1 MNASSENKPHIAEEL
16 NKKDTGVLRQA
27 AEELHSQDKE
37 YRRFMNWDFFL
48 YLLTVLLIAFAIRA
62 FVAEPIVVDGE
73 SMHPTL
79 LDHEYMLVEKLSYYV
94 ERPERGDII
103 VCYYPGF
110 TVSCVKRVIGLPGD
124 EIYVW
129 DGEVY
134 INGDPLDESAYWD
147 DYVRGNMAPLTVP
160 ENTVFVMGD
169 NRNVSG
175 DSRDPSVG
183 PIPYEKVVG
192 RTVAVLWPLDEM
204 RAVRHIHYA

>member
-1 MNASSENKPHIAEEL
+1 MKANTLSNKDIS
-16 NKKDTGVLRQA
+16 TLRQA
-27 AEELHSQDKE
+27 AEELHNQEAE
-37 YRRFMNWDFFL
+37 YRRVMNWDFL
-48 YLLTVLLIAFAIRA
+48 IYLLSVLLVAFSIRA
-62 FVAEPIVVDGE
+62 FIAEPIVVDGE
-73 SMHPTL
+73 SMFPTL

-94 ERPERGDII
+94 ERPERGDIL

-134 INGDPLDESAYWD
+134 INGEPLDESEYWN
-147 DYVRGNMAPLTVP
+147 DYVRGNMSPQVVP

-175 DSRDPSVG
+175 DSREPSVG

-192 RTVAVLWPLDEM
+192 KTVAVLWPIDEI
-204 RAVRHIHYA
+204 RSVDHINYNQ

>member
-204 RAVRHIHYA
+204 RAVRHIRYA

>member
-1 MNASSENKPHIAEEL
+1 MSASSQNSEL
-16 NKKDTGVLRQA
+16 NKKDVETLRRA
-27 AEELHSQDKE
+27 AEELHNQDKE

-48 YLLTVLLIAFAIRA
+48 YLLTVLLVAFSIRA

-73 SMHPTL
+73 SMYPTL
-79 LDHEYMLVEKLSYYV
+79 MDHEYMLVEKLSYYV

-134 INGDPLDESAYWD
+134 VNGEPLNESAYWD
-147 DYVRGNMAPLTVP
+147 DYVRGNMAPQVVP

-204 RAVRHIHYA
+204 RAVHHIRYQ

>member
-183 PIPYEKVVG
+183 SIPYEKVVG

-204 RAVRHIHYA
+204 RAVHHIKYA

>member
-1 MNASSENKPHIAEEL
+1 MKANTLSNKEVS
-16 NKKDTGVLRQA
+16 TLRQA
-27 AEELHSQDKE
+27 AEELHNQEAE
-37 YRRFMNWDFFL
+37 YRRVMNWDFL
-48 YLLTVLLIAFAIRA
+48 IYLLSVLLVAFSIRA
-62 FVAEPIVVDGE
+62 FIAEPIVVDGE
-73 SMHPTL
+73 SMFPTL

-94 ERPERGDII
+94 ERPERGDIV

-110 TVSCVKRVIGLPGD
+110 TISCVKRVIGLPGD

-134 INGDPLDESAYWD
+134 INGEPLDESEYWN
-147 DYVRGNMAPLTVP
+147 DYVRGNMSPQVVP

-175 DSRDPSVG
+175 DSREESVG

-192 RTVAVLWPLDEM
+192 KTVAVLWPIDEI
-204 RAVRHIHYA
+204 RSIDHINYSH

>member
-1 MNASSENKPHIAEEL
+1 MKANTLTNK
-16 NKKDTGVLRQA
+16 DVSTLRQA
-27 AEELHSQDKE
+27 AEELHNHDAE
-37 YRRFMNWDFFL
+37 YRRVMNWDFL
-48 YLLTVLLIAFAIRA
+48 IYLLSVLLVAFSIRA
-62 FVAEPIVVDGE
+62 FIAEPIVVDGE
-73 SMHPTL
+73 SMFPTL

-110 TVSCVKRVIGLPGD
+110 TISCVKRVIGLPGD

-134 INGDPLDESAYWD
+134 INGEPLDESAYWN
-147 DYVRGNMAPLTVP
+147 DYVRGNMSPQIVP

-175 DSRDPSVG
+175 DSREESVG

-192 RTVAVLWPLDEM
+192 KTIAVLWPIDEI
-204 RAVRHIHYA
+204 RSVDHINYNQ

>member
-1 MNASSENKPHIAEEL
+1 MKANTL
-16 NKKDTGVLRQA
+16 TKKDISSLRQA
-27 AEELHSQDKE
+27 AEELHNQETE
-37 YRRFMNWDFFL
+37 YRRFMNWDFVI
-48 YLLTVLLIAFAIRA
+48 YLLSVLLVAFSIRA
-62 FVAEPIVVDGE
+62 FIAEPIIVDGE
-73 SMHPTL
+73 SMFPTL

-94 ERPERGDII
+94 ERPERGDIV

-110 TVSCVKRVIGLPGD
+110 TISCVKRVIGLPGD

-134 INGDPLDESAYWD
+134 INGEPLDESEYCN
-147 DYVRGNMAPLTVP
+147 DYVRGNMSPQIVP

-192 RTVAVLWPLDEM
+192 KTVAVLWPIDEM
-204 RAVRHIHYA
+204 RAVEHINYNQ